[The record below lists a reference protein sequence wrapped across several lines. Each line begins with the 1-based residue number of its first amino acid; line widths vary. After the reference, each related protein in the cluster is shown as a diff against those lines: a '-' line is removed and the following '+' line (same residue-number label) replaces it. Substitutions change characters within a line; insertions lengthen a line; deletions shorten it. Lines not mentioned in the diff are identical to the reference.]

1 MWGRVEMKTVLFDLD
16 GTLLPLDQDAFGKAY
31 ILGMAKCMAP
41 YGYDMQE
48 LIRGIWTGT
57 GAMVKNDG
65 AVTNEEVFWTTFSGL
80 MGRDTR
86 ADEPHFLTYYQTEF
100 QKVRDVCGFEP
111 KAAEVIGFLKNAGCR
126 VALATNPLF
135 PQIATHS
142 RARWAGLDPADFDL
156 ITTYENSRHC
166 KPDPDY
172 YRDVLAALGETAE
185 NCIMVGNDVDEDML
199 AASAVGIRTFLLTD
213 CIINK
218 HNADVADIPQ
228 GGFPELLAFLKEN
241 I

>member
-1 MWGRVEMKTVLFDLD
+1 MKTVLFDLD
-16 GTLLPLDQDAFGKAY
+16 GTLLPMDQEAFGKAY
-31 ILGMAKCMAP
+31 IYGMAKAMAP
-41 YGYDMQE
+41 YGYDVQE

-65 AVTNEEVFWTTFSGL
+65 KTTNEDVFWDCFSKL

-86 ADEPHFLTYYQTEF
+86 VDEPHFEVYYQTEF
-100 QKVRDVCGFEP
+100 QKVKNVCGFAP
-111 KAAEVIGFLKNAGCR
+111 RAAEVIAFLKDAGCR

-135 PQIATHS
+135 PQIATYS
-142 RARWAGLDPADFDL
+142 RARWAGLEPADFDL

-166 KPDPDY
+166 KPNPNY
-172 YRDVLAALGETAE
+172 YRDVLEALGEPAE
-185 NCIMVGNDVDEDML
+185 NCIMVGNDVDEDIL
-199 AASAVGIRTFLLTD
+199 AAGAVGIRTFLLTD
-213 CIINK
+213 CVINK
-218 HNADVADIPQ
+218 SNADVTGVPQ

>member
-1 MWGRVEMKTVLFDLD
+1 MKTVLFDLD

-31 ILGMAKCMAP
+31 IVGMAHAMAP
-41 YGYDMQE
+41 YGYDIQE

-65 AVTNEEVFWTTFSGL
+65 KTTNEEVFWDTFSGL

-86 ADEPHFLTYYQTEF
+86 VDEPLFVVYYETEF
-100 QKVRDVCGFEP
+100 QKVRDVCGFAP

-135 PQIATHS
+135 PRIATHS
-142 RARWAGLDPADFDL
+142 RVRWAGLDPADFDL
-156 ITTYENSRHC
+156 ITTYENSSRC
-166 KPDPDY
+166 KPNPDY
-172 YRDVLAALGETAE
+172 YREVLETLGETPE
-185 NCIMVGNDVDEDML
+185 NCIMVGNDAEEDIL

-213 CIINK
+213 CVINK
-218 HNADVADIPQ
+218 KNADVSHIPQ
-228 GGFPELLAFLKEN
+228 GGFPELLDFLKSN